1 MQYVVKGRFGT
12 VEEAV
17 LVERSESMLAYCTLL
32 QLSGISQ
39 PTIAK
44 RWWACFLGQSFEG
57 KGSNASVAGLV
68 LGWVGKAGR
77 GVSVSY
83 LGVQLL
89 CKGVQLRNPPKIR
102 STIVASLRLFY

>member
-1 MQYVVKGRFGT
+1 MQYVVKGGFGT

-77 GVSVSY
+77 ESPFRTWGFNFCVRGFNFVILLKY
-83 LGVQLL
+83 GAQL
-89 CKGVQLRNPPKIR
+89 
-102 STIVASLRLFY
+102 